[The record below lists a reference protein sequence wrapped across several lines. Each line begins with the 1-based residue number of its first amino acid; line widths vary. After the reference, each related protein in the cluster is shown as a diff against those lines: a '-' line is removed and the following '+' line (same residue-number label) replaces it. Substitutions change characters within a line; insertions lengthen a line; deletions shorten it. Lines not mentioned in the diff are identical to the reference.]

1 MKHILLLCLIT
12 FSAKIY
18 SQDYFKAEFSCGY
31 IMLDK
36 FHDNK
41 DFNNVFYSSM
51 VQTDF
56 TVFRN
61 LDLGRKFNIDL
72 GLGYTGYTFID
83 RSPIIDSLST
93 VSYISFKSRFN
104 HRLFFDRLDLILGQ
118 STYFSLNSGSKDVAI
133 HPEFRRKIFTNI
145 DIGLKYKLSE
155 KFDLSVTTPV
165 TIYPMYFSRFTYVI
179 NPPDP
184 FVLFGETTGFNIG
197 ISYKFKK

>member
-1 MKHILLLCLIT
+1 MKHILLLFLVT

-18 SQDYFKAEFSCGY
+18 SQDYFKVEFSSGY
-31 IMLDK
+31 ILLDR

-104 HRLFFDRLDLILGQ
+104 HRLFFDRLDIVLGQ
-118 STYFSLNSGSKDVAI
+118 STYYSIYGNNTDNDFFGIKQKL
-133 HPEFRRKIFTNI
+133 FTNI
-145 DIGLKYKLSE
+145 DIGFKYRLSE

-165 TIYPMYFSRFTYVI
+165 TIHPMYRGLVGFEAKKQTFDV
-179 NPPDP
+179 
-184 FVLFGETTGFNIG
+184 FGETIGFNMG
-197 ISYKFKK
+197 ISYKFKKS